1 MGVRSRALS
10 AGTRAAAAAFACYVA
25 MAWLVGERFP
35 FSRFSMY
42 ASLGTYRQSHVP
54 VFLADGHPAEARSFH
69 RFAGID
75 PEVIAPGTRICSLNH
90 RIDEDARWIAAHRA
104 GVGEAPGPV
113 MVAYGFVPIRLEE
126 DRIERGRV
134 EIVARGT
141 AWPR

>member
-1 MGVRSRALS
+1 VPRPQRFLHPRGDPLRRSHRAVAQRRRYVLKRMGVRSRALS

-90 RIDEDARWIAAHRA
+90 RIDE
-104 GVGEAPGPV
+104 
-113 MVAYGFVPIRLEE
+113 
-126 DRIERGRV
+126 
-134 EIVARGT
+134 
-141 AWPR
+141 